1 MEYKTSNMAISNNN
15 TVNLNDIINTYK
27 NGYLK
32 IYTGPMYAGKST
44 VLTNIYKQAIS
55 CNINT
60 VVLTHQTETRYSVDK
75 LSTHNKQHIPC
86 CKYNTISDFIKDK
99 YVEIMAADIIL
110 IDEAQFFEDL
120 LELLQLVDYLKKRV
134 YVFGLVGDF
143 KCKKFGH
150 ISDLLVH
157 CDDIETLSDKCN
169 LCTNRSVFS
178 SRTIK
183 SDSQILIGSIESYQS
198 LCRPCYNRS
207 IIV

>member
-1 MEYKTSNMAISNNN
+1 MDGKTSNMAISNNN
-15 TVNLNDIINTYK
+15 TVNLNDIINTYE

-44 VLTNIYKQAIS
+44 VVTNIYKQAVAN
-55 CNINT
+55 NIKI
-60 VVLTHQTETRYSVDK
+60 VVLTHKSETRYSVDQ

-86 CKYNTISDFIKDK
+86 YKYSKISEFIADK
-99 YVEIMAADIIL
+99 CDEIRLADIIL

-120 LELLQLVDYLKKRV
+120 LEVVQLVDLFKKRV

-143 KCKKFGH
+143 KRKKFGH
-150 ISDLLVH
+150 IADLLVH
-157 CDDIETLSDKCN
+157 CDDIENLSDKCH

-183 SDSQILIGSIESYQS
+183 NDSQILIGSIESYQS
-198 LCRPCYNRS
+198 LCRECYNRS
-207 IIV
+207 ITV